1 MLFFSDI
8 HGSASGKAPSNIP
21 LQDQHLA
28 LAILL
33 ELAVQRGTLRY
44 SAWCYIWP
52 LSKINLAKITLPY
65 QVSFW
70 TLPFWT
76 FWDFW
81 WDCRVLIKSPFC
93 TCLYCS
99 QLLSAVLLLLR
110 LWDSG
115 TREMDNER
123 STQGTSA
130 PLLPLLQRF
139 QNIHTSKEEPVPEEE
154 IEVKLNP
161 WIIFI
166 IALFFQV
173 LYLATY
179 ALRSFLPLWAQ
190 MRVFCATLH
199 CLKIMTW
206 PLICGRQL

>member
-1 MLFFSDI
+1 MEVPVEKLPVTFPCRISTWPWP
-8 HGSASGKAPSNIP
+8 SCWSLQCSEELSGI
-21 LQDQHLA
+21 QHDVTYDHCPKL
-28 LAILL
+28 ILL
-33 ELAVQRGTLRY
+33 KL
-44 SAWCYIWP
+44 
-52 LSKINLAKITLPY
+52 LSLTKC
-65 QVSFW
+65 SFW